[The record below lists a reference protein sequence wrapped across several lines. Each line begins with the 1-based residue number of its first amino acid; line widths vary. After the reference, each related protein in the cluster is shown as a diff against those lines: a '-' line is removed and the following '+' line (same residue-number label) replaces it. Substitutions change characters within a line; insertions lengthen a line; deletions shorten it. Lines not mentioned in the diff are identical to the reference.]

1 MPDSPK
7 TQTVV
12 QQLVDCI
19 YAGCCNSAA
28 TTPIVTPTA
37 CNIAY
42 GHTGETISTLTPA
55 APLVV

>member
-7 TQTVV
+7 TQAVV

-19 YAGCCNSAA
+19 YAGCCDSEPTTAA
-28 TTPIVTPTA
+28 ITPTA